1 VRRRATLDSINKKI
15 TIDEIDIS
23 PHDLIFAD
31 HNGVVV
37 IAQKY
42 KQEVLNRVFE
52 NAKNERNIL
61 VDFGVTKIWWTR
73 NLGTRCTDSNSFGL
87 TPLP

>member
-52 NAKNERNIL
+52 NAKNPL
-61 VDFGVTKIWWTR
+61 CQYGVR
-73 NLGTRCTDSNSFGL
+73 RFVSVN
-87 TPLP
+87 